1 MKKGKYIVFEG
12 GEGCGKSTQSKL
24 LYENLISKGYDCIH
38 IREPGS
44 TKEAQKLRCRLL
56 NSKRELSVNG
66 ERILFARARHSLFE
80 QVIIPAL
87 NEDKIVLS
95 DRSFYSTLAYQG
107 YGSEYPIK
115 SMENLIDVATFGIK
129 PDLAIMIDI
138 DPKIG
143 LKKEINPDRFA
154 QKLFEYHQRVNQG
167 FLQLARDNKECILI
181 PYVEGK
187 VELMQE
193 SIQYYL
199 KQRLNL

>member
-1 MKKGKYIVFEG
+1 MKGKYIVFEG
-12 GEGCGKSTQSKL
+12 GEGCGKTTQSKL
-24 LYENLISKGYDCIH
+24 LYENLTKKGYSCIH

-44 TKEAQKLRCRLL
+44 TKEAQKLRLRLL
-56 NSKRELSVNG
+56 NSKRLSVNG
-66 ERILFARARHSLFE
+66 ERILFARARYSLFE

-115 SMENLIDVATFGIK
+115 YLENLIDVATFGIK
-129 PDLAIMIDI
+129 PDLAVIIDI
-138 DPKIG
+138 DPKVG
-143 LKKEINPDRFA
+143 LKKETNPDRYA
-154 QKLFEYHQRVNQG
+154 SKPLEYHKRVNQG
-167 FLQLARDNKECILI
+167 FLQLAKDNKECILI

-187 VELMQE
+187 AQLMQE

>member
-12 GEGCGKSTQSKL
+12 GEGCGKTTQSKL
-24 LYENLISKGYDCIH
+24 LYENLTKKGYSCIH

-44 TKEAQKLRCRLL
+44 TKEAQKLRLRLL
-56 NSKRELSVNG
+56 NSKRLSVNG
-66 ERILFARARHSLFE
+66 ERILFARARYSLFE

-115 SMENLIDVATFGIK
+115 YLENLIDVATFGIK

-154 QKLFEYHQRVNQG
+154 RKLFEYHKRVNQG
-167 FLQLARDNKECILI
+167 FLQLAKDNKECILI